1 MLIIREW
8 KGVMEDKEIEKILS
22 RKYLDMIKRSSKEE
36 KSEKKVLY
44 YLDSTN
50 FDKFLNENINVI
62 VDFFADWCGPCKI
75 MAPIFEQVAR
85 EYSPSIMFAKLN
97 VDQSPDIAER
107 FFIMGVPT
115 IIYFKSGKAV
125 EKIVGAV
132 NKSILKQKIKEVY
145 GL

>member
-1 MLIIREW
+1 
-8 KGVMEDKEIEKILS
+8 MEDKEIEKILS

>member
-1 MLIIREW
+1 
-8 KGVMEDKEIEKILS
+8 MEDNEIEKILS

-44 YLDSTN
+44 YLDSAN

-62 VDFFADWCGPCKI
+62 VDFYADWCGPCKM
-75 MAPIFEQVAR
+75 MAPIYEQVAR
-85 EYSPSIMFAKLN
+85 EYSPSIIFAKLN

>member
-1 MLIIREW
+1 
-8 KGVMEDKEIEKILS
+8 MEDSEIEKILIK
-22 RKYLDMIKRSSKEE
+22 KYLDTVKRISKEE
-36 KSEKKVLY
+36 KSEDKVVY

-50 FDKFLNENINVI
+50 FDKFLNENTNVI
-62 VDFFADWCGPCKI
+62 VDFFADWCGPCKM
-75 MAPIFEQVAR
+75 MAPIFEQIAR

-97 VDQSPDIAER
+97 VDKSPDIAER

-115 IIYFKSGKAV
+115 IIYFKSGKVV

-132 NKSILKQKIKEVY
+132 SKNILRQKIKEVY

>member
-1 MLIIREW
+1 
-8 KGVMEDKEIEKILS
+8 MENNEIEKILS

-44 YLDSTN
+44 YLDSNN
-50 FDKFLNENINVI
+50 FDKFLNENANVI
-62 VDFFADWCGPCKI
+62 VDFFAEWCGPCKM
-75 MAPIFEQVAR
+75 MAPIFEQIAR

-107 FFIMGVPT
+107 FIIMGVPT

-132 NKSILKQKIKEVY
+132 NKNILKQKIKEVY

>member
-1 MLIIREW
+1 
-8 KGVMEDKEIEKILS
+8 MEDSEIEKILIK
-22 RKYLDMIKRSSKEE
+22 KYLNMIKRSSKEE
-36 KSEKKVLY
+36 KSEDKVVY

-50 FDKFLNENINVI
+50 FDKFLNENTNVI
-62 VDFFADWCGPCKI
+62 VDFFADWCGPCKM
-75 MAPIFEQVAR
+75 MAPIFEQIAR

-97 VDQSPDIAER
+97 VDKSPDITER

-115 IIYFKSGKAV
+115 IIYFKSGKVV

-132 NKSILKQKIKEVY
+132 SKNILKQKIKEVY